1 MSDEQNNWHLEK
13 KVSVEHL
20 VTTGMIAFSAM
31 LYVNRMEHRISVLQ
45 QRVELSEK
53 QYQDSISALQHR
65 VESDRQEHRAEF
77 RDIRSKLDRI
87 LERLEGNRG

>member
-13 KVSVEHL
+13 KVSVGHL
-20 VTTGMIAFSAM
+20 VTTGMIAVSAM
-31 LYVNRMEHRISVLQ
+31 LYVNRMEHRISLLE

-53 QYQDSISALQHR
+53 QYQDSINALQHR
-65 VESDRQEHRAEF
+65 VESDRQENRAEF